1 MSKRTG
7 NNKFLKEYNE
17 SIILDLIRIN
27 RALSKAELSKLTG
40 LSATATGAI
49 TAGLIEKGYIYE
61 TGIGESKGGRR
72 PVLLELKPDS
82 FYSIGIDIDYDFI
95 NLVLL
100 DITGITVCEKV
111 IKMPN
116 QSDFASVIKRA
127 EDAAAEMLDNYL
139 DDYSQLLGIGFSIP
153 GLVDIKTRDIVLAPN
168 LGWENSNVY
177 SALIRFK
184 DVPVFVENEAM
195 ASAICENWLGQ
206 CQNEDNFV
214 CINVKSG
221 IGAGIYTGG
230 RPYRGAS
237 GTAGEVGHILV
248 DENGPKCGCGSYG
261 CLETVASSKS
271 IVDKAKRLVKQ
282 GTVSTLNS
290 LENADEMTISD
301 VVDAAASGD
310 EAARAVII
318 EAARYMG
325 IAVSN
330 IVNTINPSKIVL
342 GKEFLKYADMAIDT
356 IKGVVSCKALGTP
369 ASRVEIVASEI
380 GEKASAMGAAI
391 IPLKALFKYN

>member
-301 VVDAAASGD
+301 VVDAAAFGD

>member
-27 RALSKAELSKLTG
+27 KALSKAELSKLTG

-61 TGIGESKGGRR
+61 TGIGESRGGRR

-139 DDYSQLLGIGFSIP
+139 NDYSQLLGIGFSIP

-184 DVPVFVENEAM
+184 EVPVFVENEAM

-301 VVDAAASGD
+301 VVAAASSGD
-310 EAARAVII
+310 EAARTVII

>member
-1 MSKRTG
+1 
-7 NNKFLKEYNE
+7 
-17 SIILDLIRIN
+17 
-27 RALSKAELSKLTG
+27 
-40 LSATATGAI
+40 
-49 TAGLIEKGYIYE
+49 
-61 TGIGESKGGRR
+61 
-72 PVLLELKPDS
+72 
-82 FYSIGIDIDYDFI
+82 
-95 NLVLL
+95 L
-100 DITGITVCEKV
+100 DITGITVNEKV
-111 IKMPN
+111 IKMPS
-116 QSDFASVIKRA
+116 QSDFAGVIKKA

-139 DDYSQLLGIGFSIP
+139 KDYSRLLGIGFSIP
-153 GLVDIKTRDIVLAPN
+153 GLVDIKTHDIVLAPN

-177 SALIRFK
+177 SALGRFK
-184 DVPVFVENEAM
+184 EVPVFVENEAM

-206 CQNEDNFV
+206 CQNEENFV

-221 IGAGIYTGG
+221 IGAGIYAGG
-230 RPYRGAS
+230 RLYRGAS

-282 GTVSTLNS
+282 GTVSTLNN

-301 VVDAAASGD
+301 VVAAADAGD
-310 EAARAVII
+310 EAARTVII

-342 GKEFLKYADMAIDT
+342 GKEFLKYADMAIET

-369 ASRVEIVASEI
+369 ASRVEIVASGI
-380 GEKASAMGAAI
+380 GEKVSAMGAAI
-391 IPLKALFKYN
+391 IPLKALFKYNL

>member
-27 RALSKAELSKLTG
+27 KALSKAELSKLTG

-111 IKMPN
+111 IKMPV
-116 QSDFASVIKRA
+116 QTDFAGVIKRA
-127 EDAAAEMLDNYL
+127 EDAATKMLDNYL
-139 DDYSQLLGIGFSIP
+139 KDYSQLLGIGFSIP
-153 GLVDIKTRDIVLAPN
+153 GLVDIKTHDIVLAPN

-177 SALIRFK
+177 SALTRFK
-184 DVPVFVENEAM
+184 EVPVFVENEAM

-206 CQNEDNFV
+206 CQHEENFV

-230 RPYRGAS
+230 RLYRGAS

-301 VVDAAASGD
+301 VVEAAASGD